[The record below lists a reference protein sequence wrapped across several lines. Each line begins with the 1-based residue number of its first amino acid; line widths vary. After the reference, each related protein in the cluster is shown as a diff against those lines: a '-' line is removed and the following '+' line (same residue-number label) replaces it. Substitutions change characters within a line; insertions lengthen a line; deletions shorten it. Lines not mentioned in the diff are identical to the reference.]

1 MDVLSLIDLKFL
13 AVTTDVN
20 VVDLIDIPGVDTL

>member
-13 AVTTDVN
+13 VVTTDVN